1 MFTRTV
7 GGKGVSGKSIFDLAH
22 NSIIGRKSMHG
33 PRFDRKGEVI
43 ARSIVGEKDAF
54 ERMRSMHVS
63 RSRL

>member
-43 ARSIVGEKDAF
+43 PRSIVGEKDAF
-54 ERMRSMHVS
+54 
-63 RSRL
+63 